1 MALPDA
7 AAGRRLLR
15 AAGFR
20 ISKRRVFEA
29 NILFDSTRGALSST
43 GRLLR
48 VREAGPLGI
57 LTYKGIAAVGRY
69 KDREE
74 LEVEVSD
81 PRRLSEMLARLDF
94 IPTFRYEKY
103 RTEYRRPGEAGLATL
118 DETPIGVYL
127 ELEGAPGWI
136 DRNARRLGFA
146 ESDYS
151 TASYGGLYAD
161 YCCTHGLRLANMT
174 FSSSANRS
182 GADARN
188 RDSPGGI
195 RESLAAD
202 AAVLAAPK
210 EEISEARPKALRQS
224 RKH

>member
-1 MALPDA
+1 
-7 AAGRRLLR
+7 LLR

-29 NILFDSTRGALSST
+29 NTLFDSARGALRRKGS
-43 GRLLR
+43 LLR

-57 LTYKGIAAVGRY
+57 LTYKGTEAAGKY

-94 IPTFRYEKY
+94 VPTFRYEKY

-118 DETPIGVYL
+118 DETPIGAYL
-127 ELEGAPGWI
+127 ELEGTPGWI
-136 DRNARRLGFA
+136 DRSARRLGFA

-151 TASYGGLYAD
+151 TASYYGLYAD
-161 YCCTHGLRLANMT
+161 YCHRHGLRPTHMT
-174 FSSSANRS
+174 FSRS
-182 GADARN
+182 
-188 RDSPGGI
+188 
-195 RESLAAD
+195 
-202 AAVLAAPK
+202 
-210 EEISEARPKALRQS
+210 
-224 RKH
+224 

>member
-1 MALPDA
+1 
-7 AAGRRLLR
+7 LLR

-20 ISKRRVFEA
+20 VSKRRVFEA
-29 NILFDSTRGALSST
+29 NTLFDSTHGALSVT

-57 LTYKGIAAVGRY
+57 LTYKGAAVAGKY

-81 PRRLSEMLARLDF
+81 PRRLTEMLARLDF

-103 RTEYRRPGEAGLATL
+103 RTEYRRPGEAGAAML

-127 ELEGAPGWI
+127 ELEGTPAWI

-146 ESDYS
+146 EADYS

-161 YCCTHGLRLANMT
+161 YCRKHGLEITNMT
-174 FSSSANRS
+174 FGS
-182 GADARN
+182 
-188 RDSPGGI
+188 
-195 RESLAAD
+195 
-202 AAVLAAPK
+202 
-210 EEISEARPKALRQS
+210 
-224 RKH
+224 

>member
-1 MALPDA
+1 M
-7 AAGRRLLR
+7 LR

-20 ISKRRVFEA
+20 ISKRRLFEA
-29 NILFDSTRGALSST
+29 NTLFDTARGAL
-43 GRLLR
+43 RRKACLLR

-57 LTYKGIAAVGRY
+57 LTYKGPAAAGKY

-74 LEVEVSD
+74 MEVEVSD

-94 IPTFRYEKY
+94 IPTFRYEKF
-103 RTEYRRPGEAGLATL
+103 RTEYRRPGEAGVATL

-161 YCCTHGLRLANMT
+161 YCRRHGLRVTHMT
-174 FSSSANRS
+174 WGRPPGLRGSSRTHPEQ
-182 GADARN
+182 ADVDVGR
-188 RDSPGGI
+188 RTG
-195 RESLAAD
+195 
-202 AAVLAAPK
+202 VLPH
-210 EEISEARPKALRQS
+210 E
-224 RKH
+224 